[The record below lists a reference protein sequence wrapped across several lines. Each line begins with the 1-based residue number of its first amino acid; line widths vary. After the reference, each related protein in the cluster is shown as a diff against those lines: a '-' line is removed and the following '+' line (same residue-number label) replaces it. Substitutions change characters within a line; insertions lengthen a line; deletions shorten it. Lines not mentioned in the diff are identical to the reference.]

1 MVDILPKK
9 IVAIDLFC
17 GAGGLTRGLLD
28 AGIDVVGGFDI
39 AKDASYAYEY
49 NNIRANGQRCKYF
62 NQDVATVTAS
72 QINELISGRKGKHL
86 LLAGCA
92 PCQPFSSQNRNKSPF
107 DDRKNLLLQ
116 FARLVQET
124 SPDFVFMENVPGLPR
139 LAPEVLNFFI
149 EILRQKKLSFI
160 DSGVVN
166 AKWYGVPQNRRRFI
180 LLASKKKIQIP
191 NPACVTD
198 SQFHTVRDA
207 IAHFPCLQAGE
218 MDSSIPN
225 HRCASLSP
233 LNLRRISLI
242 KHNRNELPED
252 LVLPCHKRANSH
264 DDTYGRM
271 SWDSPAP
278 TLTTKFFSISNG
290 RYGHPEQNR
299 AISLREGASIQTFPA
314 NYVFSGSMQSVA
326 RQIGNAVPP
335 LLAKNMSQAFIT
347 NGEMR

>member
-1 MVDILPKK
+1 MTDTLPKK

-17 GAGGLTRGLLD
+17 GAGGLTRGMLD
-28 AGIDVVGGFDI
+28 AGIDVIGGFDI

-49 NNIRANGQRCKYF
+49 NNIRPNGQRCKYF

-72 QINELISGRKGKHL
+72 QINELISGRKGKRL

-116 FARLVQET
+116 FARLVRET
-124 SPDFVFMENVPGLPR
+124 SPDFVFMENVPGLAR

-149 EILRQKKLSFI
+149 ETLRQKKLSFI
-160 DSGVVN
+160 DFGVVN
-166 AKWYGVPQNRRRFI
+166 AKWYGVPQNRRRFV
-180 LLASKKKIQIP
+180 LLASKKSIQIP
-191 NPACVTD
+191 KPACLT
-198 SQFHTVRDA
+198 SAQFHTVRDA
-207 IAHFPCLQAGE
+207 IAKFPYLQAGE
-218 MDSSIPN
+218 MDSGIPN

-242 KHNRNELPED
+242 KHNRKELPED
-252 LVLPCHKRANSH
+252 LVLPCHKRTNSH

-271 SWDSPAP
+271 LWDSPAP

-335 LLAKNMSQAFIT
+335 LLAKNLVKMFL
-347 NGEMR
+347 